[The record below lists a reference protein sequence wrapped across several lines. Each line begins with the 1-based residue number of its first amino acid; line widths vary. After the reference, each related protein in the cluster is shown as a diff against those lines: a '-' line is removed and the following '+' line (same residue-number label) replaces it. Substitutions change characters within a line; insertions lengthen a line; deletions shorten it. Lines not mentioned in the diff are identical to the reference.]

1 MYGIVGVAMAVLLYF
16 TRLADAGLD
25 LVGMREIAA
34 NRARAAP
41 VVQSVLGFR
50 ILLSLGL
57 AAALAAIAL
66 LWLPRPDGVVV
77 AAFAVTLIPVGV
89 NTRFV
94 HLGFEHGGFA
104 ASGRVV
110 GEALILLLLLVL
122 VRSPDDVLRVP
133 LAQLLG
139 YGVGAVLLAWW
150 MRVYGIA
157 LRPRLEWAVLRPL
170 LRRSLHVVGAA
181 MLGLIAY
188 NSDLI
193 ILRYTHG
200 AEMAGYYAAA
210 YMPLSL
216 AINVGIAYRMSL
228 LPALARLAPTP
239 DRQHG
244 LYQTSVAHVYAFV
257 TPAAIGGMLLASA
270 AIVFVFGDEYAPAGP
285 VLQLLIWA
293 IPLAQL
299 REPPIAALVSARRE
313 DRLLHQNAAGTIL
326 NLVLNFTLIPRYG
339 MMGAAVATVA
349 TEAVRLALALWFA
362 RLVGFQFATADRF
375 WRVSVASLIM
385 GGVILL
391 LREAHFLISSAS
403 AVLAYLFALTLLGG
417 ITLRRRSMPELSV

>member
-34 NRARAAP
+34 HRAGAAP
-41 VVQSVLGFR
+41 IAQSVLGFR

-57 AAALAAIAL
+57 AALLAAGAL

-89 NTRFV
+89 STRFV
-94 HLGFEHGGFA
+94 HLGFEHGAFA
-104 ASGRVV
+104 AGGRVAA
-110 GEALILLLLLVL
+110 EALILVLLVTL
-122 VRSPDDVLRVP
+122 VRQPDDVLRVP

-139 YGVGAVLLAWW
+139 YGAGGILLAWW
-150 MRVYGIA
+150 MREYGIA
-157 LRPRLEWAVLRPL
+157 PRPRLDWTVLRPL

-181 MLGLIAY
+181 LLGLIAY

-200 AEMAGYYAAA
+200 AEVAGYYAAA

-216 AINVGIAYRMSL
+216 AINVGIAYRVSL

-239 DRQHG
+239 DRQQG
-244 LYQTSVAHVYAFV
+244 LYQTSIAHVFAFV
-257 TPAAIGGMLLASA
+257 TPAAVAGTLLASA
-270 AIVFVFGDEYAPAGP
+270 AIAFVFGQEYAPAGP

-299 REPPIAALVSARRE
+299 REPPTAALVAAQRE
-313 DRLLHQNAAGTIL
+313 DRLFHQNATGTII
-326 NLVLNFTLIPRYG
+326 NLALNFSLIPRYG
-339 MMGAAVATVA
+339 MTGAAIATVT
-349 TEAVRLALALWFA
+349 TEAVRLALAYWFA
-362 RLVGFQFATADRF
+362 RQVDFRFASADRF
-375 WRVSVASLIM
+375 WRVLAATAIM
-385 GGVILL
+385 AAVLYV
-391 LREAHFLISSAS
+391 LRDSHFLISTLAG
-403 AVLAYLFALTLLGG
+403 AVAYLVSLTMLGG
-417 ITLRRRSMPELSV
+417 ISVRRGTLPELSV